1 MVTTQLMPGVGVLLD
16 STKFGRMAVR
26 EPLSVRVGFANDDLV
41 RNIYRWVCEERLALA
56 VERPSAI
63 LSITK
68 LPVS

>member
-1 MVTTQLMPGVGVLLD
+1 MFGVLLD
-16 STKFGRMAVR
+16 SSKFGRVAIR
-26 EPLSVRVGFANDDLV
+26 EPLSVRVGFANNDLV
-41 RNIYRWVCEERLALA
+41 RNIYRWACEERLAVA